1 VLLERGGKLDIYF
14 ESTNAI
20 ANAIHDQ
27 RPKERFDLES
37 VGEDS
42 LSAIDESKRLLAL
55 LSRRDVRS
63 FYSLITST
71 DEKIEIR
78 ADSRLCPR

>member
-1 VLLERGGKLDIYF
+1 MLLERGGKLDIYF

-27 RPKERFDLES
+27 RPMERIDLES

-63 FYSLITST
+63 FYGLITST

>member
-1 VLLERGGKLDIYF
+1 MLLERGGKLDIYF

-27 RPKERFDLES
+27 RPMERIDLES

-63 FYSLITST
+63 FYDLITST

-78 ADSRLCPR
+78 ADSRLYPR

>member
-27 RPKERFDLES
+27 RPMERIDLES

-63 FYSLITST
+63 FYGLITST